1 MRRKTVVDLQKMKAG
16 NEKIAM
22 ITAYDASMA
31 RLVDSAGVDMVLVGD
46 SLGMV
51 IQGKEDTLS
60 VTLDDMI
67 YHGRCVARGLQGA
80 HLTVDMPF
88 MSYQVSPEQALT
100 NAGRLVQEG
109 NAQSV
114 KLEGG
119 VRTAPAISKIVDA
132 GIPVVGHI
140 GLTPQSVNT
149 LGGWR
154 VQGRGDDAAEELMKD
169 ALAVQ
174 EAGAFAL
181 VLEMVPAELAAE
193 VTAALEIPT
202 IGIGAGI
209 ECSGQVLVC
218 NDLLGL
224 DTRFSPKFLKRYA
237 ELENPIVAAVAD
249 YVQEVRSGAFPTADH
264 SFHRK
269 NRRNQKITRLY

>member
-1 MRRKTVVDLQKMKAG
+1 MRRKTVIDLQKMKAS

-22 ITAYDASMA
+22 ITAYDATMA
-31 RLVDSAGVDMVLVGD
+31 KLVDAGGVDMVLVGD
-46 SLGMV
+46 SVGMV
-51 IQGKEDTLS
+51 VQGMDDTLS
-60 VTLDDMI
+60 VTLDDMV
-67 YHGRCVARGLQGA
+67 YHGRCVARGLSQA

-88 MSYQVSPEQALT
+88 MSYQVSPEQALQS
-100 NAGRLVQEG
+100 AGRLVQEG
-109 NAQSV
+109 KAQSV

-119 VRTAPAISKIVDA
+119 ERSASAVEKIVAA

-154 VQGRGDDAAEELMKD
+154 VQGRSDAAAEQLIQD
-169 ALAVQ
+169 ALAIQ
-174 EAGAFAL
+174 DAGAFAL

-193 VTAALEIPT
+193 VTSALRIPT
-202 IGIGAGI
+202 IGIGAGVG
-209 ECSGQVLVC
+209 CDGQVLVC

-224 DTRFSPKFLKRYA
+224 DMAFSPKFLKRYA
-237 ELENPIVAAVAD
+237 ELQGPITQAVSE
-249 YVQEVRSGAFPTADH
+249 YVSEVRAGTFPADEH

-269 NRRNQKITRLY
+269 NPSKKIARLY

>member
-1 MRRKTVVDLQKMKAG
+1 MRRKTVLDLQKMKA
-16 NEKIAM
+16 NNDKIAM
-22 ITAYDASMA
+22 ITAYDATMA
-31 RLVDSAGVDMVLVGD
+31 KLVDAGGVDMVLVGD

-51 IQGKEDTLS
+51 VQGMDDTLS
-60 VTLDDMI
+60 VTLDDMV
-67 YHGRCVARGLQGA
+67 YHGRCVARGLSNA

-88 MSYQVSPEQALT
+88 MSYQVSPEQALQS
-100 NAGRLVQEG
+100 AGRLVQEG
-109 NAQSV
+109 KAQSV

-119 VRTAPAISKIVDA
+119 ERSAPAVEKIVAA

-154 VQGRGDDAAEELMKD
+154 VQGRSDAAAEQLIQD

-174 EAGAFAL
+174 DAGAFAL

-193 VTAALEIPT
+193 VTSALRIPT
-202 IGIGAGI
+202 IGIGAGVG
-209 ECSGQVLVC
+209 CDGQVLVC
-218 NDLLGL
+218 NDLLGF
-224 DTRFSPKFLKRYA
+224 DMGFSPKFLKRYA
-237 ELENPIVAAVAD
+237 ELQHPITQAVSD
-249 YVQEVRSGAFPTADH
+249 YVNEVRAGTFPAEEH

-269 NRRNQKITRLY
+269 SPSKKIARLY

>member
-1 MRRKTVVDLQKMKAG
+1 MRRKTVIDLQKMKAS

-22 ITAYDASMA
+22 ITAYDATMA
-31 RLVDSAGVDMVLVGD
+31 KLVDAGGVDMVLVGD
-46 SLGMV
+46 SVGMV
-51 IQGKEDTLS
+51 VQGMDDTLS
-60 VTLDDMI
+60 VTLDDMV
-67 YHGRCVARGLQGA
+67 YHGRCVARGLSQA

-88 MSYQVSPEQALT
+88 MSYQLSPEQALQS
-100 NAGRLVQEG
+100 AGRLVQEG
-109 NAQSV
+109 KAQSV

-119 VRTAPAISKIVDA
+119 ERSASAVEKIVAA

-154 VQGRGDDAAEELMKD
+154 VQGRSDAAAEQLIQD
-169 ALAVQ
+169 ALAIQ
-174 EAGAFAL
+174 DAGAFAL

-193 VTAALEIPT
+193 VTSALRIPT
-202 IGIGAGI
+202 IGIGAGVG
-209 ECSGQVLVC
+209 CDGQVLVC

-224 DTRFSPKFLKRYA
+224 DMAFSPKFLKRYA
-237 ELENPIVAAVAD
+237 ELQSPITQAVSE
-249 YVQEVRSGAFPTADH
+249 YVSEVRAGTFPADEH

-269 NRRNQKITRLY
+269 NPSKKIARLY

>member
-1 MRRKTVVDLQKMKAG
+1 MRRKTVLDLQKMKAE

-31 RLVDSAGVDMVLVGD
+31 RLVDAAGVDMVLVGD

-51 IQGKEDTLS
+51 IQGMDDTLS
-60 VTLDDMI
+60 VTLDDMA
-67 YHGRCVARGLQGA
+67 YHGRCVARGLEKA

-88 MSYQVSPEQALT
+88 MSYQISPEQALQS
-100 NAGRLVQEG
+100 AGQLVQQG
-109 NAQSV
+109 KAQSV

-119 VRTAPAISKIVDA
+119 ERSAPAIEKIVTA

-154 VQGRGDDAAEELMKD
+154 VQGRGDSGGAQLIQDAM
-169 ALAVQ
+169 AVQ
-174 EAGAFAL
+174 AAGAFCV
-181 VLEMVPAELAAE
+181 VLEMVPSELAAE
-193 VTAALEIPT
+193 VTAALSIPT
-202 IGIGAGI
+202 IGIGAGP
-209 ECSGQVLVC
+209 ECDGQVLVC

-224 DTRFSPKFLKRYA
+224 NMNFSPKFLKRYA
-237 ELENPIVAAVAD
+237 ELENPVTDAVRQ
-249 YVQEVRSGAFPTADH
+249 YVSEVRDGQFPGPEH

-269 NRRNQKITRLY
+269 NPAKKITRLY